1 MDHIRS
7 NMTARTN
14 DLRLYLDHNVDAAK
28 FQAVSAIYDMGMFM
42 CLNSPP
48 SSNQA
53 YADPQNPPI
62 MVFLK
67 WFDVSRQTLLGQG
80 KVFVGKNQKVGDLH
94 GLICEKMGWPAST
107 PIKLYEVSENCPVIS
122 GGLQTK

>member
-1 MDHIRS
+1 M
-7 NMTARTN
+7 
-14 DLRLYLDHNVDAAK
+14 L
-28 FQAVSAIYDMGMFM
+28 
-42 CLNSPP
+42 
-48 SSNQA
+48 NQA

-94 GLICEKMGWPAST
+94 GMICEKMGWPAST
-107 PIKLYEVSENCPVIS
+107 PIKLYEVSS
-122 GGLQTK
+122 RHHLAASK